1 MQLIKFVN
9 FTHLGKSDLI
19 RILEKRNSDEI
30 RSKMVNRAPIPLE
43 SHLKFCEHLKKDNS
57 KLYFAIYVD
66 SVLAGVADF
75 QNINYENHT
84 YEPGIYFVNDNSI
97 IRSHIT
103 VALLQVRL
111 HYRLYNPVIRVRKD
125 NLQAL
130 IFNTMKMG
138 AKVERE
144 DDEFYYLSGS
154 RINVNNE
161 KELGVVYWDLAQLE
175 KKYILQYEN

>member
-1 MQLIKFVN
+1 M
-9 FTHLGKSDLI
+9 
-19 RILEKRNSDEI
+19 
-30 RSKMVNRAPIPLE
+30 
-43 SHLKFCEHLKKDNS
+43 
-57 KLYFAIYVD
+57 
-66 SVLAGVADF
+66 AGVADF

-175 KKYILQYEN
+175 KKYILQYEY

>member
-84 YEPGIYFVNDNSI
+84 YEP
-97 IRSHIT
+97 
-103 VALLQVRL
+103 
-111 HYRLYNPVIRVRKD
+111 
-125 NLQAL
+125 
-130 IFNTMKMG
+130 
-138 AKVERE
+138 
-144 DDEFYYLSGS
+144 
-154 RINVNNE
+154 
-161 KELGVVYWDLAQLE
+161 
-175 KKYILQYEN
+175 KK